1 MDYIYRG
8 TDNDHSSRVIR
19 VFPEQGHPSSLWPS
33 SDLIINQSR
42 QPYVLPSQIGVGEE
56 LERRILAWTDT
67 FQKFFMEKPDNFGSR
82 PIWRPGLNIFDWYDE
97 GYQIV
102 GELRAHFPD
111 VQIRPEFAQYV
122 FSVNERRE
130 HMGLM
135 PISPPGTYQAGH
147 ISISDMDLTSGW

>member
-1 MDYIYRG
+1 MHQEAKDS
-8 TDNDHSSRVIR
+8 HSHRVIR
-19 VFPEQGHPSSLWPS
+19 VCPEYGHPSSLWPDN
-33 SDLIINQSR
+33 DLIINQSR
-42 QPYVLPSQIGVGEE
+42 QPYVLPSQIGIGEE
-56 LERRILAWTDT
+56 LERRILAWTDL
-67 FQKFFMEKPDNFGSR
+67 FQRFFVEKSDNFGSR
-82 PIWRPGLNIFDWYDE
+82 PSWRPGLNIFDWYDE

-130 HMGLM
+130 HMGFL

-147 ISISDMDLTSGW
+147 LSISDIRKNPSKFH